1 MEKFVRRCQVFC
13 FSVKGD
19 LELELQLFKLYHNER
34 EIDELASEMARKS
47 QILEKETRKQQ
58 KIEDEV
64 REKKKEHGKLIRDI
78 TKMEQQIKE
87 SVRLSFMLF
96 GSLSVSLS
104 LLFGSISSV

>member
-1 MEKFVRRCQVFC
+1 M
-13 FSVKGD
+13 
-19 LELELQLFKLYHNER
+19 ELELQLFKLYHNER
-34 EIDELASEMARKS
+34 EIDELAAEMARKN

-87 SVRLSFMLF
+87 SVRLSLVYLFLAVWLVSFIIICEASGLSETLLILVENIF
-96 GSLSVSLS
+96 GSAC
-104 LLFGSISSV
+104 